1 MYGFETF
8 MRLPTIGIFEVILNT
23 FTQNDDFICILYSI
37 LFTLPDEF
45 RAKS

>member
-1 MYGFETF
+1 MC
-8 MRLPTIGIFEVILNT
+8 LPAIGISEIILNT
-23 FTQNDDFICILYSI
+23 FTQNNDFICILYSI